1 MHVVIDRQLAAAV
14 PFRQEFPCFEVDD
27 QHGSWAVKGW
37 AKIWLM
43 RLLPVALAFLAL
55 PIVGAAADHPSAP
68 FANEH
73 VEARV
78 YLPDPESGYY
88 RGTRFDW
95 SGAISSLRFA
105 GHEYF
110 GEWQESDDPYLHDRI
125 TGPVEE
131 YRTDNKGLGYD
142 DGGERFLRIGV
153 GVVERPEEDD
163 YRWRHSYKV
172 VDPGAW
178 TVRRGANWIQFTQE
192 VAEPVLGYG
201 YRLIK
206 RLTLTPGQ
214 PELVIDHILE
224 NTGRKTI
231 ETNVYNHNFF
241 VIDNQP
247 TGPDFS
253 VTFPF
258 ELTADRGMGGY
269 AAVSGRQIRFE
280 RQLPEGESIFTLLSG
295 YGATPADHAFAIENR
310 KVGAGVR
317 VTTDRP
323 LARLQFWSPRTTLCP
338 EPFIDLK
345 IAPGQADRWS
355 IRYEFYTL
363 N

>member
-1 MHVVIDRQLAAAV
+1 MNG
-14 PFRQEFPCFEVDD
+14 FRP
-27 QHGSWAVKGW
+27 GLRW
-37 AKIWLM
+37 AKISLM
-43 RLLPVALAFLAL
+43 RLPALAVALLTL
-55 PIVGAAADHPSAP
+55 VHGGWAADHPSAP
-68 FANEH
+68 LTNELI
-73 VEARV
+73 EAHV
-78 YLPDPESGYY
+78 YLPDPENGYY

-95 SGAISSLRFA
+95 SGAIHSLEYA
-105 GHEYF
+105 GHQYF

-131 YRTDNKGLGYD
+131 YRTNNKGLGYD

-153 GVVERPEEDD
+153 GVVEKPEEDD

-172 VDPGAW
+172 VDPGEW
-178 TVRRGANWIQFTQE
+178 TIRRGANWIQFTQD
-192 VAEPVLGYG
+192 VAEPTLGYG
-201 YRLIK
+201 YRLTK
-206 RLTLTPGQ
+206 RLTLTPGL

-247 TGPDFS
+247 TGPDFT
-253 VTFPF
+253 VEFPF
-258 ELTADRGMGGY
+258 ELTSDREMQGY
-269 AAVSGRQIRFE
+269 ASVSGRRLRYEKQI
-280 RQLPEGESIFTLLSG
+280 PPGESIFTLLG
-295 YGATPADHAFAIENR
+295 GFGATSDDHVFTIENHT
-310 KVGAGVR
+310 VMAGVR
-317 VTTDRP
+317 VSTDRP

-345 IAPGQADRWS
+345 IAPGQADRWA

-363 N
+363 D